1 MEEIKISVI
10 VPVYNAER
18 FLEKCI
24 RSIMASTLKE
34 IEIICVNDGSK
45 DKSIDILRNLEKE
58 DNRIIVIDK
67 ENEGAS
73 KARNIGIDMAKGEY
87 IAFVD
92 SDDFIDDSMYVC
104 MYDIAYKNNS
114 DIVICGAS
122 RLDENYN
129 LRKTFLPKEHKK
141 NLEYIERFGGTLFNS
156 PWNKLYK
163 NSIIKNNNVSFP
175 TDTHMGEDMVF
186 NVKAFYFARKIN
198 VIKKSF
204 YNYYDNLSSAV
215 HTPTKKKE
223 IYPALYEI
231 LNFFNEYEKDNK
243 EFINIFNDLFIQHGV
258 KLPYTFIENLRLKN
272 INEWKPLL
280 EVVEENINKNYY
292 RFNTTQKIYISL
304 IKLRSHFYFLKPLA
318 KKLLGKK

>member
-104 MYDIAYKNNS
+104 MY
-114 DIVICGAS
+114 V
-122 RLDENYN
+122 
-129 LRKTFLPKEHKK
+129 
-141 NLEYIERFGGTLFNS
+141 
-156 PWNKLYK
+156 
-163 NSIIKNNNVSFP
+163 
-175 TDTHMGEDMVF
+175 
-186 NVKAFYFARKIN
+186 
-198 VIKKSF
+198 
-204 YNYYDNLSSAV
+204 
-215 HTPTKKKE
+215 
-223 IYPALYEI
+223 
-231 LNFFNEYEKDNK
+231 
-243 EFINIFNDLFIQHGV
+243 
-258 KLPYTFIENLRLKN
+258 
-272 INEWKPLL
+272 
-280 EVVEENINKNYY
+280 
-292 RFNTTQKIYISL
+292 
-304 IKLRSHFYFLKPLA
+304 
-318 KKLLGKK
+318 